1 MPGKIPTLAAD
12 MVLRS
17 DQIDRL
23 TILEIDGMQLRSQYL
38 SLSLN
43 NSLLYLCE
51 SPAQESNSNLN
62 GPNFQHFN
70 SRYTPSFVFPPFSN
84 GSTFVFNFSNTDYGY
99 YGMSTS
105 TYLWWSEIAS
115 EPQNKLLKLSQ
126 MNSADVDVPNPI
138 YRYWE
143 FTVDSASF
151 FTSSSPTM
159 SYWRVVAKKQ
169 LGPTFTNFEQDSLY
183 TVGYGLYISGSPSV
197 GSSSN
202 IGGGTI
208 DANDTTYTYFDYP
221 TLQNRMY
228 LGDLSYQVEIG
239 VTGSIGATGGTGSIV
254 TVGGSGLMTDKVYL
268 GKSTYFDMM
277 TDTYEPVTIGL
288 TTGNEIMG
296 AGVDIKYL
304 YLGHISIVDLMPGEG
319 PTTNACCGKKKPKRK
334 AKPPGYYIGGPMW
347 FRPAATNTEQQVV
360 YDFPTD
366 YYEITSHATN
376 SQGYENFVGIHIGAL
391 AIGLTESR
399 TIEMVILDRGNPVG
413 SWNQPNTVLGIGT
426 YLTSSNGNFFDSAG
440 IDSYAMSTSYLEIT
454 PITYSTDAANILLNG
469 TWGTE
474 SGGTYSVL
482 NIDSDGVSVNKLYF
496 GNINNGQSLVVSGG
510 DLYVN
515 DVVFSGGGS
524 GSQGFVGPTGAIGE
538 TGPQGDLGPTGATGP
553 VGQSTSHYNYLAD
566 ITNNSGDPT
575 SGYILWDD
583 STPAN
588 VRTIHVSHIT
598 NDGVNIDIFLALLKT
613 GDIIILR
620 SPNNSARYQQY
631 ILTANPTIQS
641 GYIQYSVDNQFSNL
655 GFGSGDI
662 NSNEPVVLSIFASG
676 IQGPTGTQGPVG
688 ATGIG
693 VDSVIGNYLGAWPN
707 PSGGVQF
714 IPQGEWVNYGGSTWY
729 ANNSTDNNIPPSPT
743 NSNWGL
749 FAGAA
754 LIVGTEIPDSSS
766 SAGSKGEIRVDNGQY
781 LYIHTGAQ
789 WLKSSMTFSTF

>member
-1 MPGKIPTLAAD
+1 MPLSIPNDLKLRTEQLIKLA
-12 MVLRS
+12 S
-17 DQIDRL
+17 S
-23 TILEIDGMQLRSQYL
+23 EIDQNNLFSQALSLASSNSLIYL
-38 SLSLN
+38 SESFSV
-43 NSLLYLCE
+43 NSGTPLAD
-51 SPAQESNSNLN
+51 PALKS
-62 GPNFQHFN
+62 FN
-70 SRYTPSFVFPPFSN
+70 SRTIPSFLYQPFEN
-84 GSTFVFNFSNTDYGY
+84 GCGFVFKFSNTDYGY
-99 YGMSTS
+99 LGSASSTH
-105 TYLWWSEIAS
+105 LWWSVLAADTSYKVLSISQINSVTAS
-115 EPQNKLLKLSQ
+115 YPSYNNWDFNLTSLSFT
-126 MNSADVDVPNPI
+126 NST
-138 YRYWE
+138 W
-143 FTVDSASF
+143 TV
-151 FTSSSPTM
+151 TGTKIM
-159 SYWRVVAKKQ
+159 
-169 LGPTFTNFEQDSLY
+169 GPTFSDFEPEAIFA
-183 TVGYGLYISGSPSV
+183 VGYKSMLSPTFSGGT
-197 GSSSN
+197 GS
-202 IGGGTI
+202 IGGVVDG
-208 DANDTTYTYFDYP
+208 YTYFDYP